1 MDWIIGMLI
10 GLAVMVPMFI
20 KLWRADS
27 PRDKEDDKILLG
39 ALD

>member
-1 MDWIIGMLI
+1 MDWIIGMLL

-20 KLWRADS
+20 KFWRVDS
-27 PRDKEDDKILLG
+27 ARDREDDKILLG